1 MSHKQSYYSKIS
13 LKNKTPEKAEKIIQ
27 LFEQNKRIAYKIA
40 SKYYRTHYW
49 EFDDALQIA
58 QMGLWKACLIWDPDK
73 YKISTL
79 AYNVINRDF
88 IDYDVQQKRQPDI
101 LFNLEDTCVTDDISL
116 SEVIVDENSDV
127 YNNYQQTED
136 MIELNEDIVYILD
149 DIAEELKIH
158 KSLVKI
164 IYIVY
169 LEATTA
175 KGITLKNINFIPR
188 QIVKTVI
195 ERLQTKLSEII

>member
-13 LKNKTPEKAEKIIQ
+13 LKNKTPEEAEKIMQ

-116 SEVIVDENSDV
+116 SEVIIDENSDV

>member
-13 LKNKTPEKAEKIIQ
+13 LKNKTPEEAEKIIQ

>member
-13 LKNKTPEKAEKIIQ
+13 LKNKTPEEAEKIIQ

-195 ERLQTKLSEII
+195 ERLQNKLSEII

>member
-13 LKNKTPEKAEKIIQ
+13 LKNKTPEEAEKIIQ

-195 ERLQTKLSEII
+195 ERLQIKLSEII